1 MWGNQT
7 TVTRRLATLGVALLV
22 MTSFAGIGIAAIGAN
37 NAQDDDAQ
45 VRVAHLSPDAPAV
58 DVTVDGEA
66 ALEGVEF
73 GAVSDYLA
81 LSAGE
86 HAVTIQTS
94 ENETV
99 VFEGNVS
106 VEAGEMYTI
115 AATGEVSEE
124 TFEPVVYEDD
134 FEMPSDENATVR
146 LIHASPDAP
155 AVDVTV
161 AGTDTVLYDN
171 VSFGNASDYLE
182 VPAGDYELE
191 IRGATEAND
200 GDVVTTVN
208 VSVEGGTA
216 YTAIAAGY
224 LSPDDEPADTPFEV
238 LLATDS
244 DGEMMETTEMMGTET
259 EMDGTETEMMGNET
273 TTEEM

>member
-1 MWGNQT
+1 MAACSMWGNQT

-37 NAQDDDAQ
+37 NAQDEDAQ

-58 DVTVDGEA
+58 DVLVDGQA

-86 HAVTIQTS
+86 HTVTIQTS

-106 VEAGEMYTI
+106 VEAGEMYTV
-115 AATGEVSEE
+115 AAIGEVTEE

-171 VSFGNASDYLE
+171 VSFGNASDYVE

-191 IRGATEAND
+191 IRGATEEND
-200 GDVVTTVN
+200 GEVVTTVN

-216 YTAIAAGY
+216 YSAIAAGY

-244 DGEMMETTEMMGTET
+244 SGEMMGTET

>member
-37 NAQDDDAQ
+37 NAQDEDAQ

-58 DVTVDGEA
+58 DVLVDGQA

-86 HAVTIQTS
+86 HTVTIQTS

-106 VEAGEMYTI
+106 VEAGEMYTV
-115 AATGEVSEE
+115 AAIGEVTEE

-171 VSFGNASDYLE
+171 VSFGNASDYVE

-191 IRGATEAND
+191 IRGATEEND
-200 GDVVTTVN
+200 GEVVTTVN

-216 YTAIAAGY
+216 YSAIAAGY

-244 DGEMMETTEMMGTET
+244 SGEMMGTET